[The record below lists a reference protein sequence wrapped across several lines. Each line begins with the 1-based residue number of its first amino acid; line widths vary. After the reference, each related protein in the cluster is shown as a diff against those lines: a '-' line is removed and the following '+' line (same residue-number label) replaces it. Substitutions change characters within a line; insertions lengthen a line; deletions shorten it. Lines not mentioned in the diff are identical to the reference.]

1 MKKLATHLRCMQL
14 YTHNAHNMC
23 KGDTFYA
30 DHETLG
36 ELYPVYEAAYDGVV
50 ERMIGLGKEIDLASV
65 QKEAADMCSQKGVA
79 TSFSDAFKNILECE
93 KELCKVLDEANEGAS
108 LGTQNFVQS
117 LADQSEMRQYQ
128 LQQRTG
134 SSPSA
139 SAPEK
144 EEDKKE
150 EDKEEKKEA
159 QTSNKINKEKSKE
172 VKSASFKLLSAGK

>member
-108 LGTQNFVQS
+108 LGTQNFVQG

-144 EEDKKE
+144 EE
-150 EDKEEKKEA
+150 KKEA
-159 QTSNKINKEKSKE
+159 QVSVETDKKEKSKE
-172 VKSASFKLLSAGK
+172 VKSASFKLLSAVK

>member
-65 QKEAADMCSQKGVA
+65 QKEAADMCSEKGVA

-108 LGTQNFVQS
+108 LGTQNFVQG

-139 SAPEK
+139 STPE
-144 EEDKKE
+144 
-150 EDKEEKKEA
+150 KEEKKEA
-159 QTSNKINKEKSKE
+159 QVSVETDKKEKSKE
-172 VKSASFKLLSAGK
+172 VKNASFKLLSAVK